1 MIDVSKFIKEGNS
14 KSCALDPIPTSL
26 VKKTLPVLLPVI
38 HSIVNKSLQES
49 TMPSL
54 LKRALVKP
62 LIKKPSLDK
71 ENLKNYRPV
80 SNLPYIG
87 KLIEKAAIKQ
97 INEHLT
103 EKNLHEPLQSAYTA
117 NHSTETA
124 LLKVTNDIFMALDK
138 RHCVFLVLL
147 DLSAAFDTIDHDM
160 FLQRLATE
168 YAITGEVVTWM
179 RSYLVNR
186 EQNISINNTLSDKIT
201 LDFGFPQG
209 SCIGPFGF
217 KLYTKP
223 LTSIAK
229 KHNVNIHLYADDT
242 QLYVPF
248 DPCNSGECV
257 EAMKR
262 LECCIE
268 EIRVWMTENYLCLND
283 GKTEFLI
290 LGGKADLEKVN
301 INHVTVGNSK
311 IEANDTARNIGA
323 HFDSTMDM
331 KPHVNRVIRACY
343 HQIRLIAKI
352 RKYLSMDSAS
362 KLIHAF
368 VTSRLDNLN
377 SLLVELPD
385 YVLNKLQLVQNNA
398 ARLVA
403 REKKSSHV
411 TPLLKQ
417 LHWLPIE
424 YRIKY
429 KIVLIVYKCLHEMGP
444 VYLTSLLTGYHPGT
458 SMCLRSDKEEL
469 LDNKR
474 TAKGYGDR
482 AFAKS
487 GPELWNAL
495 PLNIRNS
502 SSVTAFKSSIK
513 THYYKICY
521 V

>member
-1 MIDVSKFIKEGNS
+1 MCIS
-14 KSCALDPIPTSL
+14 P
-26 VKKTLPVLLPVI
+26 
-38 HSIVNKSLQES
+38 
-49 TMPSL
+49 
-54 LKRALVKP
+54 
-62 LIKKPSLDK
+62 
-71 ENLKNYRPV
+71 
-80 SNLPYIG
+80 
-87 KLIEKAAIKQ
+87 
-97 INEHLT
+97 
-103 EKNLHEPLQSAYTA
+103 
-117 NHSTETA
+117 
-124 LLKVTNDIFMALDK
+124 
-138 RHCVFLVLL
+138 VLL

-160 FLQRLATE
+160 FLQRLVTE
-168 YAITGEVVTWM
+168 YALTGEVVTWM

-229 KHNVNIHLYADDT
+229 EHNVNIHLYTDDT

-248 DPCNSGECV
+248 DPFNSGECV

-323 HFDSTMDM
+323 HFDSNMDM

-343 HQIRLIAKI
+343 HQIRLIVKI
-352 RKYLSMDSAS
+352 RIYLSMDSAS

-513 THYYKICY
+513 TRYWVIPCQLIHFFADPSPILMKFGKLGGQQKKLIHTKFQLISTIFNG
-521 V
+521 VRAL